1 MSRLSDSVI
10 GELRRDLLRMGG
22 LCESILDK
30 SLRSIWNADATI
42 AAEIEGD
49 DLPIDRLDVAVDE
62 GVLKALALQA
72 PVAEDLRNVLAIKM
86 VATDLERVGDLSR
99 NIAKSG
105 IRLSA
110 GGEIFAPPEML
121 IQLAREAQSALRSS
135 LDAFGRGDP
144 ELARAVLTGDDA
156 IDDLED
162 EVIRNVLSSL
172 DTHPA
177 LASRELDVIW
187 IAKHLERVADHA
199 TNIAEQVILVAEAK
213 NVKHASKLAEM

>member
-10 GELRRDLLRMGG
+10 GELRLDLLRMGG

-110 GGEIFAPPEML
+110 GGGTFAPPEML
-121 IQLAREAQSALRSS
+121 IQLAREAQAALRSS

-172 DTHPA
+172 DTHPVS
-177 LASRELDVIW
+177 ASREVDVIW